1 MGISTSTGTLTAGQ
15 SRTFNLAPASAVT
28 LTLLPNARVTIT
40 ESPAIVTAT
49 GLGGNA
55 TRVHEPRLPGTFT
68 YGPYPMGGSVLVE
81 NESNSGSSVA
91 WTETNALYAKDDD
104 GNVTGLVGPD
114 GNPFYQQPLAQSAI
128 PFIMTSSGNFGS
140 FGVLSAITAMNTTH
154 KAAYCYFPANVIN
167 NISTPAG
174 WYWTVFRSTTVADVY
189 QERYLTG
196 TPQIPATQT
205 PFAGS
210 GPGAW
215 TQTTG
220 LDIIGPNVVVPA
232 NSMGPNGSIVWERGI
247 TVLNSAGAKTLNT
260 YFGSSVVQGASLTT
274 TPYNGGIGTIKN
286 RGIATKQY
294 AVNGANGD
302 VGNAGGVKYLA
313 IDTTQDQVAAQ
324 AIKLAVATDYAVIE
338 SFSFK
343 LCPKA

>member
-1 MGISTSTGTLTAGQ
+1 M
-15 SRTFNLAPASAVT
+15 SRP
-28 LTLLPNARVTIT
+28 
-40 ESPAIVTAT
+40 E
-49 GLGGNA
+49 
-55 TRVHEPRLPGTFT
+55 EYPRL
-68 YGPYPMGGSVLVE
+68 
-81 NESNSGSSVA
+81 
-91 WTETNALYAKDDD
+91 TNAGWVVPENVDRAAYFDYNENGSIRALVDVL
-104 GNVTGLVGPD
+104 GNS
-114 GNPFYQQPLAQSAI
+114 FYQLPLAQSAI

-140 FGVLSAITAMNTTH
+140 FGVLSGITAMNTTH
-154 KAAYCYFPANVIN
+154 TAAYCYFPANVIN

-174 WYWTVFRSTTVADVY
+174 WYWTVFRSATVADVY